1 MFENYVEL
9 IQVDDQAVELSLWDT
24 AGQEEFDRLRALSY
38 ADTHCI
44 LLCFA
49 VDSPVS
55 LENAGTRV
63 GLRRD
68 RADGSGWTRYQRT
81 ARVSRLS

>member
-1 MFENYVEL
+1 M
-9 IQVDDQAVELSLWDT
+9 DDQAVELSLWDT

-38 ADTHCI
+38 ADTHVI

-55 LENAGTRV
+55 LENAGTRWMEEITEHCPGV
-63 GLRRD
+63 KIVLIGMSFAPAPL
-68 RADGSGWTRYQRT
+68 
-81 ARVSRLS
+81 